1 MKPWS
6 AAVTN
11 ANQRLRT
18 LGSSFRVRATSA
30 SPNLQIRGPFTPEG
44 DRHEV
49 RTSDIPL
56 GADFAGVKE
65 AINLCLQ
72 LDNDPAT
79 PIRHDGVGKAQPR
92 NRFSGWAMLARE
104 MEREV
109 AGLKTSS
116 QRRYLQHARQ
126 FLKFGGEVSKEAL
139 IDWVKSADTGSS
151 EYRMRCNTLSK
162 VRNCGVDIS
171 LDDLDLLRKASKY
184 KSTDPARERV
194 IPTDEEIEAWLDGF
208 ENRAQQ
214 WIFAMMA
221 TYGLR
226 PHETFH
232 VEQLPDDDG
241 DIVVGG
247 ATKTGLRHVF
257 PRRPDWVKRYRLK
270 EQALPE
276 ISNQS
281 SESLNMIIPTYM
293 KRHCLY
299 HGETRCLPN
308 DLRHT
313 WAIRTH
319 SGAVFSDIPVAYIAE
334 AMGHSEQIHRRIYH
348 RWIGKQELKQRFKN
362 LRARI

>member
-6 AAVTN
+6 AVVTN

-30 SPNLQIRGPFTPEG
+30 SPNLQIRGPFTPDG

-49 RTSDIPL
+49 RTSGIPL
-56 GADFAGVKE
+56 GADFSGIKE

-72 LDNDPAT
+72 LDIDPAT
-79 PIRHDGVGKAQPR
+79 AIRHDGIGKVEPR

-104 MEREV
+104 REREV
-109 AGLKTSS
+109 TGLKSSS

-126 FLKFGGEVSKEAL
+126 FVKFGGEVSKEAL
-139 IDWVKSADTGSS
+139 IAWLKSADTGSS
-151 EYRMRCNTLSK
+151 EYRKRCNTLSK

-171 LDDLDLLRKASKY
+171 LDALDVLRKASKY

-194 IPTDEEIEAWLDGF
+194 IPTDEEIESWLDGF
-208 ENRAQQ
+208 PNRAQQ

-232 VEQLPDDDG
+232 IEQLPDEDG

-247 ATKTGLRHVF
+247 KTKTGLRHVF
-257 PRRPDWVKRYRLK
+257 PRRADWVKRYRLR
-270 EQALPE
+270 EQELPE

-293 KRHCLY
+293 KRHSLY

-319 SGAVFSDIPVAYIAE
+319 TEKQFAQCPVSYLAE

-348 RWIGKQELKQRFKN
+348 RWIGKQELKQRFKF
-362 LRARI
+362 LRQAM

>member
-1 MKPWS
+1 
-6 AAVTN
+6 
-11 ANQRLRT
+11 

-30 SPNLQIRGPFTPEG
+30 SPNLQIRGPFTPDG

-49 RTSDIPL
+49 RTSGIPL
-56 GADFAGVKE
+56 GADFSGVKE

-72 LDNDPAT
+72 LDIDPAT
-79 PIRHDGVGKAQPR
+79 AIRHDGIGKVEPR

-104 MEREV
+104 MESEV
-109 AGLKTSS
+109 AGLKSSS

-171 LDDLDLLRKASKY
+171 LDELDVLRKASKY

-208 ENRAQQ
+208 QNRAQQ

-232 VEQLPDDDG
+232 IEQLPDEDG
-241 DIVVGG
+241 DIVVVGK
-247 ATKTGLRHVF
+247 TKTGLRHVF
-257 PRRPDWVKRYRLK
+257 PRRPDWVDRYCLR
-270 EQALPE
+270 EQELPE

-281 SESLNMIIPTYM
+281 SESLNMIIPAYM
-293 KRHCLY
+293 KRYCLF
-299 HGETRCLPN
+299 HAGQRCLPN
-308 DLRHT
+308 DLRHA

-319 SGAVFSDIPVAYIAE
+319 SVPRFSGIPVGYIAE
-334 AMGHSEQIHRRIYH
+334 SMGHSEQIHRRIYH

-362 LRARI
+362 IRSTIDYAESA

>member
-6 AAVTN
+6 AVITK
-11 ANQRLRT
+11 ANRRLRA
-18 LGSSFRVRATSA
+18 LDSSFRVRATSA
-30 SPNLQIRGPFTPEG
+30 SPNLQIRGPFTPDG

-49 RTSDIPL
+49 RTSGISL
-56 GADFAGVKE
+56 GADFVGVKE
-65 AINLCLQ
+65 AIALCLQ
-72 LDNDPAT
+72 LDQDPAT
-79 PIRHDGVGKAQPR
+79 PIRHDCIGKAEPR
-92 NRFSGWAMLARE
+92 SRFSGWAMLASS

-109 AGLKTSS
+109 AGLKSSS
-116 QRRYLQHARQ
+116 QRRYLQHTRQ

-162 VRNCGVDIS
+162 VRQCGVDIS
-171 LDDLDLLRKASKY
+171 LDELDVLRKASKY

-208 ENRAQQ
+208 SNRAQQ

-232 VEQLPDDDG
+232 IEQLPDEDG

-247 ATKTGLRHVF
+247 NTKTGLRHVF
-257 PRRPDWVKRYRLK
+257 PRRPDWVDRYRLK
-270 EQALPE
+270 DRSLPQV
-276 ISNQS
+276 SNQS
-281 SESLNMIIPTYM
+281 SEVLNMVIPTYM
-293 KRHCLY
+293 KRHCLF
-299 HGETRCLPN
+299 HSGTRCLPN

-319 SGAVFSDIPVAYIAE
+319 TQQQFAQCPVFYIAE

-348 RWIGKQELKQRFKN
+348 RWIGKQELKQRFKF
-362 LRARI
+362 LRQAV